1 MEEEKEEKEERA
13 LKVCVCGEKFSR
25 HPCTLHMK
33 PQSILYP
40 LILPHMHTHTPSHM
54 PTHTQVTIPT
64 ATVGCGWRMN
74 RNHVLGPSLV
84 RLVLVSFPIHPG
96 MRHLVLIISFPV
108 LRLELMVLE
117 ILSSLSYS
125 KQFMRTRPDLFTVS
139 VEGARAMAQ
148 MINIKLGTDDAENSQ
163 ERWGTCLQ

>member
-33 PQSILYP
+33 PQSIDILYP

-84 RLVLVSFPIHPG
+84 RLVLV
-96 MRHLVLIISFPV
+96 SFPV